1 MSTVLRDRDLR
12 LVYLSAAAGGGARG
26 LGVLNIFVPLYLH
39 LVVRLD
45 DATVALMYAVLVIG
59 SVPGP
64 MVAGW
69 LSDRLGRK
77 PLILAA
83 YIGGVVALALFVLAG
98 TNLALLWLAIG
109 LMGIFNFVESPQL
122 QALLSDLSPPA
133 LRDAS
138 FAVYFTLAF
147 GVGSLWVAL
156 YGIVDSVFGN
166 EVGLPITFWLMA
178 LAFIA
183 ATFIVLPIKIP
194 DRPGKQA

>member
-1 MSTVLRDRDLR
+1 
-12 LVYLSAAAGGGARG
+12 
-26 LGVLNIFVPLYLH
+26 LNIFVPLYLKF
-39 LVVRLD
+39 VVQLD

-64 MVAGW
+64 IVAGW
-69 LSDRLGRK
+69 LSDRFGRK
-77 PLILAA
+77 QLILAA
-83 YIGGVVALALFVLAG
+83 YIGGIVGLATFVLAG
-98 TNLALLWLAIG
+98 TNTALLWLAIV

-156 YGIVDSVFGN
+156 YGTVVALLG
-166 EVGLPITFWLMA
+166 ETTGLPITFWLMA
-178 LAFIA
+178 LAFLVA
-183 ATFIVLPIKIP
+183 SFIVLPIRIP
-194 DRPGKQA
+194 PRPMKAG

>member
-1 MSTVLRDRDLR
+1 
-12 LVYLSAAAGGGARG
+12 
-26 LGVLNIFVPLYLH
+26 
-39 LVVRLD
+39 VVGLD

-64 MVAGW
+64 IVAGW
-69 LSDRLGRK
+69 LSDRFGRK
-77 PLILAA
+77 QLILAA
-83 YIGGVVALALFVLAG
+83 YIGGIVGLVTFVLAG
-98 TNLALLWLAIG
+98 ANVALLWVAIV

-156 YGIVDSVFGN
+156 YGIVVQVFGN
-166 EVGLPITFWLMA
+166 TVGLPITFWLMA
-178 LAFIA
+178 LAFVVA
-183 ATFIVLPIKIP
+183 SFTVLPIRIP
-194 DRPGKQA
+194 DRPGKRA